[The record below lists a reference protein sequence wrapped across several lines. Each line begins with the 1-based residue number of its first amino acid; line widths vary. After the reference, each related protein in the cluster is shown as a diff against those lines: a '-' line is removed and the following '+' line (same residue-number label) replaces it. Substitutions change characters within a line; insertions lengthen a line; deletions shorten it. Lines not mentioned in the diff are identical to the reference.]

1 MRAKPTPM
9 VGAGGDSTRPSPDRI
24 PHPALSQEGPGGF
37 HNAVERGDPRMTGT
51 GSPPAQTRS
60 KKLFCRSLR
69 TNSGQKQPGGCGI
82 RVRAA
87 TVRACGLRV
96 RTGLVRGPEGSGRA
110 SQGAAPTGQASLAS
124 PSKATPPPGAPA
136 LGTRDTAPFLRAETA
151 YATTAP
157 VGTPEDPLRAAG
169 PGAATDM
176 LGSCRETAP
185 RRAATLR
192 GESRARPRRGG
203 GPGSPEISRVVSPA
217 DPTKRK
223 D

>member
-1 MRAKPTPM
+1 MM
-9 VGAGGDSTRPSPDRI
+9 
-24 PHPALSQEGPGGF
+24 
-37 HNAVERGDPRMTGT
+37 GT

-96 RTGLVRGPEGSGRA
+96 RAGLVRGPEGSGRA

-185 RRAATLR
+185 RRAATL
-192 GESRARPRRGG
+192 GA
-203 GPGSPEISRVVSPA
+203 SPA
-217 DPTKRK
+217 PGHAAGAAPAPPRFPLW
-223 D
+223 